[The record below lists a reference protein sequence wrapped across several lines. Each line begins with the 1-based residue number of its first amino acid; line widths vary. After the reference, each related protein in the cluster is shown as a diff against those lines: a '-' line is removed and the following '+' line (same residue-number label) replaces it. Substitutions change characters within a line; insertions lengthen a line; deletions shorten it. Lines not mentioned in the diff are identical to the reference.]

1 MSLSPHL
8 QIELT
13 WIEASYWN
21 LGMRMRVLPMAIL
34 EGALLL
40 FLREVLHQFLR
51 SQHEVEVLVSQADY
65 QREQQKQ
72 EIEKASGMDIF
83 DLHAFEAGL
92 LAHIALDFLTFAYPR
107 VAR

>member
-1 MSLSPHL
+1 MDYKVSLSPHL
-8 QIELT
+8 QIEVT

-51 SQHEVEVLVSQADY
+51 SQHEVEV
-65 QREQQKQ
+65 QQYLRQTTNESSKNRRSKKLQ
-72 EIEKASGMDIF
+72 EWT
-83 DLHAFEAGL
+83 
-92 LAHIALDFLTFAYPR
+92 FLTSTHLR
-107 VAR
+107 LVCWLR